1 MDEKY
6 HDLVEKATNELQRL
20 HYAKSSIAK
29 YQRCWMHLNEYAA
42 TRNITEFNNDLVEYF
57 FQNYLGNS
65 FEHPNPPVTRKIN
78 QYHRAF
84 SVLLQ
89 IRDYGIIYRRRFAKE
104 HKIAS
109 CYQPAAEE
117 YITIGCAQ
125 LAKTSIRQHRSHMED
140 FLDYLSVNHIADFN
154 QITKKDILSYW
165 DSKSS
170 HAAKTRMYD
179 AYFLRKFLG
188 FLHDRGYIVV
198 DQSVF
203 VPRVKSTYNNQ
214 IPSYYTVSELT
225 KLLSCV
231 DRNNPIGKRDYAI
244 LLFAVRYGPRVE
256 DIRDLKL
263 GDFDWEKSVISYV
276 QRKNNK
282 RITLKL
288 YDDVA
293 TAFIDYFQN
302 GRPETECTHVFVRHN
317 APFTQFG
324 DEDNLH
330 YIISKYMRFAGF
342 KHLHTR
348 KSGLYILRH
357 CIAGNLLNEGT
368 PLPIVS
374 EVLNHSNTE
383 TTMHYTKIA
392 VEQMRDCALEV
403 D

>member
-6 HDLVEKATNELQRL
+6 HDLVAKATDELQRL
-20 HYAKSSIAK
+20 HYAKSSMAK
-29 YQRCWMHLNEYAA
+29 YQICWTHLEEYAVSK
-42 TRNITEFNNDLVEYF
+42 NITEFSDILVEQF
-57 FQNYLGNS
+57 FHDSLDNS
-65 FEHPNPPVTRKIN
+65 FAHPKPPTARKIN

-89 IRDYGIIYRRRFAKE
+89 LRDYGIIYRRRSTKD
-104 HKIAS
+104 HIIAV
-109 CYQPAAEE
+109 CYRPAAEE
-117 YITIGCAQ
+117 YITIECSQ

-140 FLDYLSVNHIADFN
+140 FLGYLSVNNITDFN
-154 QITKKDILSYW
+154 KLTKKDILSYW

-170 HAAKTRMYD
+170 HAAKTRSYD

-188 FLHDRGYIVV
+188 FLHEKGYTVV

-214 IPSYYTVSELT
+214 IPSYYTVNELT

-263 GDFDWEKSVISYV
+263 GDFDWEKSLISYV

-293 TAFIDYFQN
+293 TALIDYFQN
-302 GRPETECTHVFVRHN
+302 GRPDTSCKHVFVRHN
-317 APFTQFG
+317 APFIQFSS
-324 DEDNLH
+324 EDNLH

-342 KHLHTR
+342 THLHTR
-348 KSGLYILRH
+348 KSGLYIMRH
-357 CIAGNLLNEGT
+357 CIAGNLLDEGT
-368 PLPIVS
+368 PMPVVS

-383 TTMHYTKIA
+383 TTMHYTIIA
-392 VEQMRDCALEV
+392 VEQTRNCALEV